1 MPDRSE
7 LNVDCGR
14 LEGSRWAS
22 ARWSSTA
29 APGEEAAGGRHD
41 LFVEGPPLNRRGS
54 VESGGTVIDKVM
66 THSRVYILERLKRT
80 I

>member
-14 LEGSRWAS
+14 LESSRWAS

-29 APGEEAAGGRHD
+29 ARGEEAALSRSESRIAEQSRSRPTCSAWLQEIASFGR
-41 LFVEGPPLNRRGS
+41 RS
-54 VESGGTVIDKVM
+54 
-66 THSRVYILERLKRT
+66 
-80 I
+80 